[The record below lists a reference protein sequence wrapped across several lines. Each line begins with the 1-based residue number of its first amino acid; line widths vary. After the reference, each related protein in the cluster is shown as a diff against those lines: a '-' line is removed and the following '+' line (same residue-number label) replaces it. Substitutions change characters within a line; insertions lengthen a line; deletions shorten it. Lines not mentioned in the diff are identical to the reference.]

1 MSSTKKSKQSRLRS
15 TSFLLASVFLLVGV
29 ALTGTSAL
37 AEGAPPPAEQK
48 APEGS
53 PLHPTFP
60 LLDENGENVLDTGNP
75 VSTMNTCGSCHDAEF
90 IEEHSYHANAGF
102 DDMMPA
108 GETPTGRAW
117 DTSPGFFGTWNPIGY
132 RYLSPAGDEYA
143 DLTTAEW
150 FQTFGGRHPGG
161 GPAVYSQS
169 GEKLTE
175 LAYDK
180 NSFETNIV
188 DPETG
193 ELVKW
198 DWKESGAVEMNCF
211 LCHTPA
217 PNNDARKEAL
227 HEGKFAWANTA
238 TLLGSGIVSEN
249 PDGEFTWNET
259 AFNEEKELSTA
270 FVAIQDPEDSNC
282 GLCHG
287 LVHDNVEDPLVMD
300 GCSPERWTTITT
312 GQIISSQRLA
322 DSGLNLS
329 DKETLSR
336 SWDAHAERQLEC
348 TDCHY
353 ALNNPLYYEEGSATR
368 PEHLLFDP
376 RRLEL
381 GEYLEKPLHQ
391 FARGDS
397 AQSMVSPNVKDTMR
411 RCADCHDA
419 ENTHDWLPYKERHIS
434 ALSCESCHIP
444 KLYSSANQQYDW
456 TVIDVNGNAQSQC
469 RGSEGEVGV
478 NSLLTGYEPVLLPRK
493 DSNGTITLVPHNL
506 ITTWF
511 WVYGEDERPVPQRD
525 LELAYLQD
533 DGYAPEILAAFDA
546 NSDGIL
552 DDSELIIDSESKDA
566 LIKERLSVLGFA
578 QPRISGEIQP
588 YSIHHDVATG
598 KWATRDCQ
606 VCHTED
612 TRLTQEIELSGYT
625 PIGAKADFVL
635 GSNVVFDGEIYEN
648 KDGALF
654 YKPAPDAE
662 NLYILGADKVNWID
676 AFGLW
681 AFVGVILGVGLHGGL
696 RIYAHHKNP
705 PHEAKTKRVYM
716 YSVYERFWHWLQTA
730 AIVILLITGM
740 IIHNPDSY
748 MLFKFSGVVITHNVV
763 ATILALNAAFSLF
776 YHLASGEIKQY
787 IPEPKGFFNQI
798 LTQGT
803 YYMKGIFKGEEHP
816 TEKDPEHK
824 LNPLQQITYDMI
836 LNVLLP
842 LQGITGI
849 LIWGAQRFPKLT
861 NALGGL
867 PFLAP
872 FHTLIAWL
880 FASFIVMHVY
890 LTTTGHTPLAGIAS
904 MIHGWDDVEVHEN
917 NHESE

>member
-1 MSSTKKSKQSRLRS
+1 MSSKNKSKISRLRFFS
-15 TSFLLASVFLLVGV
+15 LLLAAVFLLIGV
-29 ALTGTSAL
+29 SSAL
-37 AEGAPPPAEQK
+37 AEGGDPPPEEPK
-48 APEGS
+48 TPESS

-75 VSTMNTCGSCHDAEF
+75 VSTMNTCGACHDAEF
-90 IEEHSYHANAGF
+90 IETHSYHANAGL
-102 DDMMPA
+102 DDMVPA
-108 GETPTGRAW
+108 GETPTERAW
-117 DTSPGFFGTWNPIGY
+117 DTSPGFFGTWNPIAY
-132 RYLSPAGDEYA
+132 RYLSPAGDERA
-143 DLTTAEW
+143 DLTTPEW
-150 FQTFGGRHPGG
+150 IMLFGSRHPGG

-169 GEKLTE
+169 GEMLTE
-175 LAYDK
+175 LAYSA
-180 NSFETNIV
+180 NSLESNIV
-188 DPETG
+188 NAETG
-193 ELVKW
+193 ELEKW
-198 DWKESGAVEMNCF
+198 DWEKSGVVKMNCF
-211 LCHTPA
+211 LCHIPE
-217 PNNDARKEAL
+217 PNNDARKAAL
-227 HEGKFAWANTA
+227 TNGDFKWANTA
-238 TLLGSGIVSEN
+238 TLLGTGIVEEAG
-249 PDGEFTWNET
+249 DEFTWNEA
-259 AFNEEKELSTA
+259 AFTQEKELVQE
-270 FVAIQDPEDSNC
+270 FVAIQDPEDPNC
-282 GLCHG
+282 GVCHG

-312 GQIISSQRLA
+312 GQIISSQRLS
-322 DSGLNLS
+322 DSGMNLA

-336 SWDAHAERQLEC
+336 TWDAHAERQLEC

-353 ALNNPLYYEEGSATR
+353 ALNNPLYYQEGSATR
-368 PEHLLFDP
+368 PEHLIFDP
-376 RRLEL
+376 RRLEV

-411 RCADCHDA
+411 TCVDCHST
-419 ENTHDWLPYKERHIS
+419 ESTHDWLPYKDRHIN

-444 KLYSSANQQYDW
+444 KLYSSANEQYDW
-456 TVIDVNGNAQSQC
+456 TVIDINGNAQTQC
-469 RGSEGEVGV
+469 RGAEGDPGV
-478 NSLLTGYEPVLLPRK
+478 NTLLTGYEPVLLPRENADGSTK
-493 DSNGTITLVPHNL
+493 LVPHNL

-511 WVYGEDERPVPQRD
+511 WVYGEDERPVPLRD
-525 LELAYLQD
+525 LKLVYLEND
-533 DGYAPEILAAFDA
+533 SYAPDILAAFDA
-546 NSDGIL
+546 NADGML
-552 DDSELIIDSESKDA
+552 DDSELLIDSEEKSA
-566 LIKERLSVLGFA
+566 LIIKGLEALGLDN
-578 QPRISGEIQP
+578 PRIAGEIQP
-588 YSIHHDVATG
+588 YSIHHDVATSE
-598 KWATRDCQ
+598 WATNDCQ
-606 VCHTED
+606 TCHSQN
-612 TRLTQEIELSGYT
+612 TRLTQEIELSGYS
-625 PIGAKADFVL
+625 PIGAKADFVP

-648 KDGALF
+648 EDGALF
-654 YKPAPDAE
+654 YKPAPDKE

-681 AFVGVILGVGLHGGL
+681 AFIGVILGVGLHGGL
-696 RIYAHHKNP
+696 RIYAHYKNP
-705 PHEAKTKRVYM
+705 PHETKTKRVYM

-748 MLFKFSGVVITHNVV
+748 ILFKFSGVVITHNVV
-763 ATILALNAAFSLF
+763 ATILAVNAAFSLF

-824 LNPLQQITYDMI
+824 LNPLQQVTYDMI

-849 LIWGAQRFPKLT
+849 LIWGAQRFPNLT

-904 MIHGWDDVEVHEN
+904 MIHGWDDVEVH
-917 NHESE
+917 NHDAE